1 MKKSDLVVKDNA
13 LIQSGYSLS
22 LVEARLIL
30 LAIVEARETGQG
42 LTAESYLEIHAS
54 HYADKFQVTIKTAYE
69 ALSDAAQTL
78 FQRQVTLYT
87 IDAAS
92 QKPEKQVIRW
102 VSGIAYVDDM
112 AKVKVRF
119 SPDVVPLIT
128 RLERNFTS
136 YELERVSALRS
147 AYAVRLYE
155 LLIQWRSVG
164 KTPMFELQKF
174 REQMG
179 VEDHEYVLLYNLK
192 TRVLDLAIEQ
202 INQHTDIQVSY
213 AQYKQGRT
221 VIGFSFEFKVRKPEQ
236 AAIRADKLLTLSEHQ
251 LNALLNDQ
259 TFMGQHAAAGESWTQ
274 AQARLRKKLMT
285 QPEQFKEFLPL

>member
-179 VEDHEYVLLYNLK
+179 VEDHEYVLLHNLK

-236 AAIRADKLLTLSEHQ
+236 AAIRADKTH
-251 LNALLNDQ
+251 
-259 TFMGQHAAAGESWTQ
+259 TFRASIKCAAQRSNIYGAACRCG
-274 AQARLRKKLMT
+274 
-285 QPEQFKEFLPL
+285 